1 MRFVTHLAVIRVM
14 QGDAGGVRDV
24 LKTRMRL
31 LSGYYHHVIFVQKL
45 PCRGTLIGGLMEGD
59 WQDRAFHHHIATLI
73 DALDGPDFWTRLT
86 RVIER
91 FVAFDNWVAL
101 VFVRDRAPLVCAE
114 SPTPDGAVDM
124 LFRAYLEAMY
134 QLDPFYIAASETPRA
149 GLVTLG
155 DVAPDNFRITDYYQ
169 RYFKS
174 NIIGDEVQFNFPF
187 AHGRTLIFSL
197 GAQRH
202 YTERDI
208 AQFAMFAPWVVAL
221 MRQRLAY
228 EPVAEIAAGNAA
240 PERDAFPEGLNEAGF
255 EQAPEQAPEAGFASR
270 FETVTHQSGRAPLTA
285 REIEVVRLSLSGFS
299 TRAIAE
305 RLDISFETVRAHK
318 KHIYAKLGVSS
329 QSELFA
335 LFYEPIYDPTG
346 HAGA

>member
-1 MRFVTHLAVIRVM
+1 
-14 QGDAGGVRDV
+14 
-24 LKTRMRL
+24 
-31 LSGYYHHVIFVQKL
+31 
-45 PCRGTLIGGLMEGD
+45 MEGD

-114 SPTPDGAVDM
+114 SPTPDGAVDV

-134 QLDPFYIAASETPRA
+134 QLDPFYIAACEMPRA

-155 DVAPDNFRITDYYQ
+155 EVAPDNFRMTDYYQ

-208 AQFAMFAPWVVAL
+208 AQLAMFAPWVIAL

-228 EPVAEIAAGNAA
+228 EPAAQGAAHNAA
-240 PERDAFPEGLNEAGF
+240 PERETMPEGVSEAAL
-255 EQAPEQAPEAGFASR
+255 EPGFASR
-270 FETVTHQSGRAPLTA
+270 FETVTQQSGRAPLTA

-335 LFYEPIYDPTG
+335 LFYEPMG

>member
-1 MRFVTHLAVIRVM
+1 
-14 QGDAGGVRDV
+14 
-24 LKTRMRL
+24 
-31 LSGYYHHVIFVQKL
+31 
-45 PCRGTLIGGLMEGD
+45 MEDRIESD

-73 DALDGPDFWTRLT
+73 DALDGADFWTRLT

-91 FVAFDNWVAL
+91 FVAFDNWCAL
-101 VFVRDRAPLVCAE
+101 VFTRDRAPLLCAE
-114 SPTPDGAVDM
+114 SPMPDGTVDA

-134 QLDPFYIAASETPRA
+134 QLDPFYINACEKPRA
-149 GLVTLG
+149 GLVTLAE
-155 DVAPDNFRITDYYQ
+155 VAPDNFRMTDYYQ

-174 NIIGDEVQFNFPF
+174 NIIGDEVQYNLPIDSE
-187 AHGRTLIFSL
+187 RTLIFSV
-197 GAQRH
+197 GAKHH

-228 EPVAEIAAGNAA
+228 EHFAEDIGETQDDSAAR
-240 PERDAFPEGLNEAGF
+240 PENVEPQHQLG
-255 EQAPEQAPEAGFASR
+255 EAGFASR
-270 FETVTHQSGRAPLTA
+270 IEAVTQQSGRVALTA
-285 REIEVVRLSLSGFS
+285 REGEVVRLSLSGFS

-305 RLDISFETVRAHK
+305 RLEISFETVRAHK

-335 LFYEPIYDPTG
+335 LFYEPLGRGP
-346 HAGA
+346 A

>member
-1 MRFVTHLAVIRVM
+1 
-14 QGDAGGVRDV
+14 
-24 LKTRMRL
+24 
-31 LSGYYHHVIFVQKL
+31 
-45 PCRGTLIGGLMEGD
+45 MESD

-73 DALDGPDFWTRLT
+73 DALDGPDFWTRMT

-91 FVAFDNWVAL
+91 FVAFDNWCAL
-101 VFVRDRAPLVCAE
+101 LFTRERAPLVCAE
-114 SPTPDGAVDM
+114 SPMPDGTVDL

-134 QLDPFYIAASETPRA
+134 QLDPFYINACEKPRA
-149 GLVTLG
+149 GLVTLAE
-155 DVAPDNFRITDYYQ
+155 VAPDNFRMTDYYQ

-174 NIIGDEVQFNFPF
+174 NIIGDEVQFNLPVDNE
-187 AHGRTLIFSL
+187 RTLIFSL
-197 GAQRH
+197 GAKHH

-221 MRQRLAY
+221 MKQRLAY
-228 EPVAEIAAGNAA
+228 EHFAQGAAEAAAVDRVEVQSAA
-240 PERDAFPEGLNEAGF
+240 SHGQLS
-255 EQAPEQAPEAGFASR
+255 EAGFASR
-270 FETVTHQSGRAPLTA
+270 IEAVTQQSGRVALTA

-335 LFYEPIYDPTG
+335 LFYEPLG
-346 HAGA
+346 RAGA